1 MIRRPPRSTRT
12 DTLFPYTTLFRS
24 IRSRHVAAP
33 DEKTS
38 DLGLHASRKA
48 LDAAGVD
55 ASEVDLIVVATTT
68 PDMMFPSTAALLQ
81 HKLGLRGCA
90 AMDVQAVCTGL
101 IYALAVAD
109 KFIASGQSKR
119 SEGGGGGKEGD
130 RN

>member
-81 HKLGLRGCA
+81 HQLGLRGCA
-90 AMDVQAVCTGL
+90 ALDVQAVCTGF
-101 IYALAVAD
+101 IYPLA
-109 KFIASGQSKR
+109 
-119 SEGGGGGKEGD
+119 GD
-130 RN
+130 RKSVWEGKRVSVRVEV